1 MSSVTCSLVLVID
14 HPANPDWDLEIRKRY
29 SQPLASETGEF
40 PDADTIHN
48 RMVPICYEQS
58 LPNGPSATCAEFM
71 ATATEQ
77 YIKSV
82 VGSVLAKT
90 RSNLAGAA
98 GSISITTHRYR
109 QQLDREENM
118 LSKGEM
124 SRGMVSNLLPAEA
137 KEAATRRPLG
147 MGDFRIALGVGG
159 DCGIGQMPTIVEN
172 IMGGWPEGVL
182 EGWGR
187 RPDNED
193 VDMPDAETER
203 SGARVNGVLTN
214 GVHVNGNVHVD
225 GNDNY
230 GWEGGSARDRETL
243 FTLLDDCL
251 AIGQ

>member
-1 MSSVTCSLVLVID
+1 
-14 HPANPDWDLEIRKRY
+14 
-29 SQPLASETGEF
+29 
-40 PDADTIHN
+40 
-48 RMVPICYEQS
+48 
-58 LPNGPSATCAEFM
+58 M

-98 GSISITTHRYR
+98 SSISITTHRYR
-109 QQLDREENM
+109 KQLDREESM
-118 LSKGEM
+118 LSKGEV

-137 KEAATRRPLG
+137 KEAAARRPLG
-147 MGDFRIALGVGG
+147 MGDFRIALDVGG
-159 DCGIGQMPTIVEN
+159 DCGIGQMPTIIEN

-187 RPDNED
+187 HADGD
-193 VDMPDAETER
+193 VEMQDAETER

-214 GVHVNGNVHVD
+214 GVHVNGTVRAD
-225 GNDNY
+225 NDNS
-230 GWEGGSARDRETL
+230 GWEGGSAKDRQSL
-243 FTLLDDCL
+243 FSLLDECL

>member
-1 MSSVTCSLVLVID
+1 
-14 HPANPDWDLEIRKRY
+14 
-29 SQPLASETGEF
+29 
-40 PDADTIHN
+40 
-48 RMVPICYEQS
+48 MVPICYEES
-58 LPNGPSATCAEFM
+58 LPNGPSAACAEFM

-98 GSISITTHRYR
+98 GSTSITTHRFR
-109 QQLDREENM
+109 RQLDREENL

-137 KEAATRRPLG
+137 KEAAARRPLG
-147 MGDFRIALGVGG
+147 MGDFRIALDVGG

-187 RPDNED
+187 NPDED
-193 VDMPDAETER
+193 VEMHDAEMER
-203 SGARVNGVLTN
+203 SGARTNGVLTN
-214 GVHVNGNVHVD
+214 GVHVNGNVPTD
-225 GNDNY
+225 SNENY
-230 GWEGGSARDRETL
+230 GWEGGSAKDRERL
-243 FTLLDDCL
+243 FSLLDECL